1 MREKI
6 SLALIY
12 ILSFLLVVMLAYIM
26 IPVIIYGP
34 LILLG
39 SVIIMYD
46 NVVRPLSNIFTP
58 IGAILLLIIIITGI
72 YGFMLKKPNT
82 RAATFYLPG
91 IGAVFAVVEYAKK
104 GEDEF
109 LKFHAVQGLIL
120 FVIASILFLAAL
132 VLINLGRLALAYYS
146 LSLVFI
152 VGPLLLIYMMYTAYK
167 GEKVELIS
175 L

>member
-6 SLALIY
+6 SLAIIY
-12 ILSFLLVVMLAYIM
+12 FLSFLLVVTLAIIM
-26 IPVIIYGP
+26 IPVIIYAP
-34 LILLG
+34 LIYLG

-46 NVVRPLSNIFTP
+46 NVVRSLSNILTP
-58 IGAILLLIIIITGI
+58 VGAILSLIIIITGF

-91 IGAVFAVVEYAKK
+91 VGAVFAVMEYAGKK
-104 GEDEF
+104 EDEF
-109 LKFHAVQGLIL
+109 LKFHAIQGLIL
-120 FVIASILFLAAL
+120 FVIASILFLAAI
-132 VLINLGRLALAYYS
+132 VLIELDLVALGYYS

-152 VGPLLLIYMMYTAYK
+152 VGPLLLIYMVYTAYK
-167 GEKVELIS
+167 GRKVELVR